1 MPPRREHFVRDNT
14 TEVKAILAGEPPVE
28 ARHAKAEP
36 AAKVDHIKAGT
47 TIDSAPVVAETHK
60 KSLPSDLEAVRDN
73 MSLSLAGPLEDALPH
88 GEGIRTFFDTTNK
101 NGMDMVQ
108 LLGDNDTKSVKTAT
122 PKFVPS
128 LDVDIIKLKGSSIG
142 SLLEAP
148 EKDAPSK
155 SKTKQSIK
163 IFQET
168 AKDEMGNIITQV
180 PPPEAPPVPPS
191 VDQCKENSAE
201 LASLLAV
208 DDAQSQPAQEEPPR
222 KQARKSCPDHSRR
235 WAFVSPWMVTF
246 SSKGN
251 WLVATLTVSPNHT
264 LSFLRCRGGN
274 KAHFRTELYRV
285 IHSLRFSLAAHP
297 PRPWKCLIA

>member
-1 MPPRREHFVRDNT
+1 MAFFAQAGLKSFSNNCRPEGRHFVHDNT
-14 TEVKAILAGEPPVE
+14 IEVKAILAGEPPVE

-60 KSLPSDLEAVRDN
+60 KSLPSDLEALRDN

-122 PKFVPS
+122 LKFVPS

-180 PPPEAPPVPPS
+180 PPSEAPPVPPS
-191 VDQCKENSAE
+191 VDQCKENSAQ

-222 KQARKSCPDHSRR
+222 KQARKSCPDHRSSQMGLCFAMDGDVQLKRKLASR
-235 WAFVSPWMVTF
+235 
-246 SSKGN
+246 N
-251 WLVATLTVSPNHT
+251 PNSITEST
-264 LSFLRCRGGN
+264 LSL
-274 KAHFRTELYRV
+274 
-285 IHSLRFSLAAHP
+285 S
-297 PRPWKCLIA
+297 